1 MPFFIVTIP
10 NWAEIGH
17 KPNLA
22 ERLCLLCPPSAWFQG
37 MVWFWF
43 NQDPSRPVRDC
54 IGFIG
59 WHLRKRSSKFMD
71 VYGVLW
77 MFMDVYG
84 VLWMFMDVYGVLWM
98 FMVFYRSK
106 EKFKV
111 TEDMIQHPWQSK
123 RQFRIKSIHLQNYC
137 PAVNV
142 GFVPNHA

>member
-1 MPFFIVTIP
+1 
-10 NWAEIGH
+10 
-17 KPNLA
+17 
-22 ERLCLLCPPSAWFQG
+22 
-37 MVWFWF
+37 
-43 NQDPSRPVRDC
+43 
-54 IGFIG
+54 
-59 WHLRKRSSKFMD
+59 
-71 VYGVLW
+71 
-77 MFMDVYG
+77 MDVYG